1 VIVGDGT
8 RRALPRRGPT
18 PPTSRTTGDIT
29 AMPFYAGTGVGAVT
43 GRVPAASIGAELG
56 AGLNER

>member
-1 VIVGDGT
+1 
-8 RRALPRRGPT
+8 
-18 PPTSRTTGDIT
+18 
-29 AMPFYAGTGVGAVT
+29 MPFYAGTGVGAVT

>member
-1 VIVGDGT
+1 
-8 RRALPRRGPT
+8 
-18 PPTSRTTGDIT
+18 
-29 AMPFYAGTGVGAVT
+29 VGAVT